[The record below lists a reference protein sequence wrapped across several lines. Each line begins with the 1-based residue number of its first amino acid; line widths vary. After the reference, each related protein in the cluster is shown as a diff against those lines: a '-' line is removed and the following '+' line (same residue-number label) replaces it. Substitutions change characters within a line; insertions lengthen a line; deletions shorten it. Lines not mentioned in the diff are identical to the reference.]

1 MGASSIGAL
10 SSVGVAAGA
19 TLGGSGTIGGSV
31 AVQGTVSPGASIKSL
46 AVGQITFNATSIFDY
61 ETDSSAP
68 PSAAGD
74 LLVVMGNLDIE
85 VGAAIAF
92 SDLSQTPAAF
102 EPGTVLTLV
111 NYGGQ
116 WNGGTFSL
124 NGTALAQGGE
134 FTMGQSSWWID
145 YTAQAG
151 GANFGSDH
159 IAGSYI
165 NITVV
170 PEPSV
175 FALLAIGALLWAGWA
190 RFPKRRPV
198 LSRS

>member
-1 MGASSIGAL
+1 
-10 SSVGVAAGA
+10 
-19 TLGGSGTIGGSV
+19 V
-31 AVQGTVSPGASIKSL
+31 AVQGTVSPGASIDSL
-46 AVGQITFNATSIFDY
+46 VVGQITFNATSIFDY

-74 LLVVMGNLDIE
+74 
-85 VGAAIAF
+85 
-92 SDLSQTPAAF
+92 
-102 EPGTVLTLV
+102 
-111 NYGGQ
+111 
-116 WNGGTFSL
+116 
-124 NGTALAQGGE
+124 
-134 FTMGQSSWWID
+134 QSSWWID